1 MKRGDLSALFAGSDD
16 ESLLLALYGRIHNPG
31 DEIQRTFCLAW
42 EAFELVHSDGFE
54 MLIGQGRP
62 MEHYS
67 TALAKIGVPQAGPIF
82 SRVLALIPPDLLLP
96 QNEEAL
102 GGFLHGRFEE
112 LKELAYQLIDACRDA
127 DFVSLAGRY
136 VRQHRKAFYQYAAG
150 SATEGEPDDG

>member
-1 MKRGDLSALFAGSDD
+1 MEREDLGALFAGSDD
-16 ESLLLALYGRIHNPG
+16 ESLLFALYSRIHSPG

-54 MLIGQGRP
+54 MLIGQERP

-82 SRVLALIPPDLLLP
+82 SRVMALIPPDLLLP
-96 QNEEAL
+96 QNEEAP
-102 GGFLHGRFEE
+102 GTYLHSRFEE
-112 LKELAYQLIDACRDA
+112 LRDLAYELIDACTDA

-136 VRQHRKAFYQYAAG
+136 VRQHHEAFSQYAAS
-150 SATEGEPDDG
+150 SATEGEPGEG